1 MTPLDPNSYSRKQEK
16 CACGFQFQ
24 NHIHESENLCALAR
38 AIFGRRELSVATVGM
53 THALALTRNLL
64 RHPFLEVVNFS
75 LRFFPQLLFAVFA
88 HARELVV
95 P

>member
-1 MTPLDPNSYSRKQEK
+1 MTPLDLNSYSREQEK

-53 THALALTRNLL
+53 NA
-64 RHPFLEVVNFS
+64 
-75 LRFFPQLLFAVFA
+75 
-88 HARELVV
+88 
-95 P
+95 